1 MNPIL
6 FGGALG
12 ALAMYFLDAD
22 SGRRRRH
29 RTRDRA
35 IRAARRIDEASRVT
49 ARDAVHRTRGMI
61 AAARHMFDRG
71 GEVDDTALVARVRA
85 TLGRAVSHPHAIHV
99 TAESGH
105 VTLDGPILECEVRT
119 LVRSIRRVPGVRGVS
134 DRLTV
139 YRDGSHVS
147 ALQGGRENAGA
158 RFELMQDNWS
168 PAARLLTGALGAGM
182 LVTATRVRGAAH
194 GGLCALLGLAG
205 GGLLAR
211 AITNRDFSTLAG
223 FGDAGRGIVVQKTI
237 HVDAPVERVFAF
249 WADYQNFPRFMA
261 NVRDVEVHEERS
273 RWTVA
278 GPAGVP
284 VQWTSELTRVEE
296 NEIIEWRSVRGSVV
310 RHEGCVR
317 FAPDGDGTRVNIRLC
332 YQPPAG
338 AFGHAVAAVFGAD
351 PKSEM
356 DADLLRLKSMI
367 ETGRPPHD
375 AAQRPALPR
384 ES

>member
-1 MNPIL
+1 MNPIF

-22 SGRRRRH
+22 SGRRRRL
-29 RTRDRA
+29 RTRDRTL
-35 IRAARRIDEASRVT
+35 RAARRIDEASRVT

-61 AAARHMFDRG
+61 AAARQMFDRG
-71 GEVDDTALVARVRA
+71 DVDDTALVARVRSA
-85 TLGRAVSHPHAIHV
+85 LGRAVAHPHAIHV
-99 TAESGH
+99 EAAAGH
-105 VTLDGPILECEVRT
+105 ITLDGPILEAEVRT
-119 LVRSIRRVPGVRGVS
+119 LLRAVRRVPGVRGVS
-134 DRLTV
+134 DRLVV
-139 YRDGSHVS
+139 YRDGEHVS
-147 ALQGGRENAGA
+147 ALQGGREHAGA

-168 PAARLLTGALGAGM
+168 PAARLLTGALGAGL
-182 LVTATRVRGAAH
+182 LVSASQVHGRAH
-194 GGLCALLGLAG
+194 GGVCAALGLAG
-205 GGLLAR
+205 AGLLAR
-211 AITNRDFSTLAG
+211 AVTNRDFATLAG
-223 FGDAGRGIVVQKTI
+223 FGDAGHGIVVQKTL
-237 HVDAPVERVFAF
+237 HVDAPVERVFGF
-249 WADYQNFPRFMA
+249 WIDYQNFPRFMA
-261 NVRDVEVHEERS
+261 NVRDVEVHEDRS

-284 VQWTSELTRVEE
+284 VHWTSELTRVEE
-296 NEIIEWRSVRGSVV
+296 NALIEWRSVPGSVV

-317 FAPDGDGTRVNIRLC
+317 FQPDGEGTRIKVRLC
-332 YQPPAG
+332 YMPPAG
-338 AFGHAVAAVFGAD
+338 TFGHAVAAMFGAD